1 MFFILMNLWEFSK
14 DIKYNE
20 HCAEV
25 RLKTDIRRKTAALLD
40 WRQGILDYRNTA
52 DIKFHVDF

>member
-1 MFFILMNLWEFSK
+1 MNLWEFSK